1 MKLTEAIQTDN
12 FVYRS
17 SIMKQLYFEIK
28 RCARLANSVL
38 LVGESGVGKDKVAF
52 EIHRLSPRKNKP
64 YLCVPIHS
72 LSDTL
77 IESELFGYE
86 KGAFSGADHSKA
98 GRFEATDGGT
108 IYLPEISELSESIQ
122 LKLLYFLQYRS
133 VTRIGQSPYKPA
145 KEINVRLVF
154 ATNENI
160 ENLVEQ
166 GKIRTDFY
174 HRINIIKL
182 EIPPLRNRIEDIE
195 PLTKYFVDK
204 FANQFFQA
212 KIKIDP
218 SVYKFLQN
226 HDWPG
231 NIREL
236 ENIIERVLISIG
248 DRVFESTDQANL
260 TVDDFS
266 NIFIRNGNNV
276 TNSNEISLL
285 LDSNEK
291 LLDYKTAQLNF
302 KKEYFTTLLH
312 KAKGNI
318 RIASKISNL
327 TPQGL
332 RKILKQNNINNS
344 DKLSEDNI
352 Q

>member
-1 MKLTEAIQTDN
+1 MKLTETKKTSN
-12 FVYRS
+12 FVYKS
-17 SIMKQLYFEIK
+17 TLMKQLYFEIK

-38 LVGESGVGKDKVAF
+38 LVGESGVGKDKIAF

-86 KGAFSGADHSKA
+86 KGAFSGADQAKA

-108 IYLPEISELSESIQ
+108 IYLPEISELPESIQ

-133 VTRIGQSPYKPA
+133 VTRIGQSPYKPER
-145 KEINVRLVF
+145 EINVRLVF

-174 HRINIIKL
+174 HRINIVKL
-182 EIPPLRNRIEDIE
+182 VIPPLRNRIEDIE

-204 FANQFFQA
+204 FSDQFFQA

-218 SVYKFLQN
+218 SVYDFLQN

-236 ENIIERVLISIG
+236 ENIIERVLIKIG
-248 DRVFESTDQANL
+248 DRIFETKDQAYL
-260 TVDDFS
+260 TADDFT
-266 NIFIRNGNNV
+266 NIFMPNGNNV
-276 TNSNEISLL
+276 PGANEISLL
-285 LDSNEK
+285 FDYNEK

-312 KAKGNI
+312 KANGNI

-332 RKILKQNNINNS
+332 RKILKQTDINNS

-352 Q
+352 R